1 MIGSNFLKRIDDNVH
16 LSEEHIH
23 SVQMVRPT
31 GAAGITVTSAGGA
44 WTLGNFSNDIIAAG
58 DVNLPYDLHWV
69 VVSNESANA
78 EYELVFYYGPTD
90 IECARVVFS
99 RSNPTLRST
108 ELHLQSP
115 ILPAGSRIRAKLM
128 DSAGGSACGVKVL
141 LHTY

>member
-1 MIGSNFLKRIDDNVH
+1 MIGSSFLKKLDGYVH
-16 LSEEHIH
+16 LLEEHFH
-23 SVQMVRPT
+23 SVQQVRPT
-31 GAAGITVTSAGGA
+31 GAAGVTVTSAGGA
-44 WTLGNFSNDIIAAG
+44 WTLGNFSNDIIATS
-58 DVNLPYDLHWV
+58 DITLPFDLHWV
-69 VVSNESANA
+69 VLSNESSNA

-108 ELHLQSP
+108 ELHLQTP

-128 DSAGGSACGVKVL
+128 DSVGGSACGVKVL

>member
-1 MIGSNFLKRIDDNVH
+1 MVMPFQNEIVH
-16 LSEEHIH
+16 LSRHIDEHFH

-44 WTLGNFSNDIIAAG
+44 WTLGNFSNDIIVAG
-58 DVNLPYDLHWV
+58 DVNLPVDVHWV
-69 VVSNESANA
+69 VISNESANA
-78 EYELVFYYGPTD
+78 EYELVFYYGATD
-90 IECARVVFS
+90 IECARVAFS

-108 ELHLQSP
+108 ELHVQTP
-115 ILPAGSRIRAKLM
+115 ILPAGSRVRAKLM

>member
-1 MIGSNFLKRIDDNVH
+1 MPFQNEIVH
-16 LSEEHIH
+16 LSRHIDEHFH
-23 SVQMVRPT
+23 SVQKVRPS
-31 GAAGITVTSAGGA
+31 GAAAITVTSAGGA
-44 WTLGNFSNDIIAAG
+44 WALGNFSNDIIAAG
-58 DVNLPYDLHWV
+58 DVNLPFDLHWV
-69 VVSNESANA
+69 VISNETANA
-78 EYELVFYYGPTD
+78 EYELVFYYGSTD

-108 ELHLQSP
+108 ELHLQTR